1 MRISDWSSDVC
12 SSDLILPVEIGV
24 IPALL
29 GHESRAGCR
38 SNHASRERPMHRRQ
52 FLSTAAALAAA
63 ASFPT
68 IGKARST
75 SRLRLGVI
83 GTGMRGQVLLE
94 ELVRRDDV
102 EVAALCDIEKFML
115 DRALKEVAEAG
126 KPAPR
131 IFTGS
136 DQAWREMLAKARL
149 DGVIIATPWEWHAP
163 MAIEAM
169 KARVAVGCEVVAGIT
184 LDDHWDVLRAQ
195 LATGTPYMLLENVCY
210 RRDVLAV
217 LNMVRQRLFGE
228 IVHLEG
234 GYQHDLRAVKDR

>member
-94 ELVRRDDV
+94 ELVRSEEHTSELQSLMRISYAV
-102 EVAALCDIEKFML
+102 FC
-115 DRALKEVAEAG
+115 LKN
-126 KPAPR
+126 KN
-131 IFTGS
+131 I
-136 DQAWREMLAKARL
+136 L
-149 DGVIIATPWEWHAP
+149 
-163 MAIEAM
+163 
-169 KARVAVGCEVVAGIT
+169 
-184 LDDHWDVLRAQ
+184 
-195 LATGTPYMLLENVCY
+195 
-210 RRDVLAV
+210 
-217 LNMVRQRLFGE
+217 
-228 IVHLEG
+228 
-234 GYQHDLRAVKDR
+234 

>member
-1 MRISDWSSDVC
+1 
-12 SSDLILPVEIGV
+12 
-24 IPALL
+24 
-29 GHESRAGCR
+29 
-38 SNHASRERPMHRRQ
+38 MHRRQ

-83 GTGMRGQVLLE
+83 GTGMRGQVLLK

-131 IFTGS
+131 LFTGR
-136 DQAWREMLAKARL
+136 DQAWRGTPAKARL
-149 DGVIIATPWEWHAP
+149 DGVIIARSEEHTSELQYL
-163 MAIEAM
+163 MRIS
-169 KARVAVGCEVVAGIT
+169 
-184 LDDHWDVLRAQ
+184 
-195 LATGTPYMLLENVCY
+195 Y
-210 RRDVLAV
+210 
-217 LNMVRQRLFGE
+217 
-228 IVHLEG
+228 
-234 GYQHDLRAVKDR
+234 

>member
-1 MRISDWSSDVC
+1 M
-12 SSDLILPVEIGV
+12 
-24 IPALL
+24 
-29 GHESRAGCR
+29 GHERLAGCR
-38 SNHASRERPMHRRQ
+38 ANHASRERPSHRRQ

-63 ASFPT
+63 ASFPP

-136 DQAWREMLAKARL
+136 DQAWRDRKSTRL
-149 DGVIIATPWEWHAP
+149 NSSH
-163 MAIEAM
+163 
-169 KARVAVGCEVVAGIT
+169 
-184 LDDHWDVLRAQ
+184 
-195 LATGTPYMLLENVCY
+195 
-210 RRDVLAV
+210 
-217 LNMVRQRLFGE
+217 
-228 IVHLEG
+228 
-234 GYQHDLRAVKDR
+234 